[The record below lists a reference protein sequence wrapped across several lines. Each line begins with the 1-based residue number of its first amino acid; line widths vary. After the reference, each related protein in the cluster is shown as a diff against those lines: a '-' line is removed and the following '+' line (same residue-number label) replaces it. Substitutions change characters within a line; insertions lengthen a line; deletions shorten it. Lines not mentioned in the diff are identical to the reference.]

1 MADMQRVPQDGRL
14 RVHRT
19 RDAGETWTEL
29 GEGLPDDAWVAVM
42 RDAFCADAA
51 DPTGIYVGTRDGCV
65 YASNDE
71 GDSFTLVADHLPD
84 VLTVKAADAAVS
96 VQVLL
101 PGVLAALAGGEK
113 HVDVEP
119 AGDTL
124 ADLLDALAAEHPML
138 ARRIRDETGQV
149 RRFVN
154 VYVDGDDVRFEGG
167 LATKV
172 RDGAEVQVLPSVAGG

>member
-1 MADMQRVPQDGRL
+1 M
-14 RVHRT
+14 T
-19 RDAGETWTEL
+19 
-29 GEGLPDDAWVAVM
+29 
-42 RDAFCADAA
+42 
-51 DPTGIYVGTRDGCV
+51 
-65 YASNDE
+65 
-71 GDSFTLVADHLPD
+71 
-84 VLTVKAADAAVS
+84 

-101 PGVLAALAGGEK
+101 PGVLAALAGGSK
-113 HVDVEP
+113 HVELQP

-124 ADLLDALAAEHPML
+124 ADLLDALAVEHPML

-167 LATKV
+167 LAAKV

>member
-1 MADMQRVPQDGRL
+1 M
-14 RVHRT
+14 T
-19 RDAGETWTEL
+19 
-29 GEGLPDDAWVAVM
+29 
-42 RDAFCADAA
+42 
-51 DPTGIYVGTRDGCV
+51 
-65 YASNDE
+65 
-71 GDSFTLVADHLPD
+71 
-84 VLTVKAADAAVS
+84 

-113 HVDVEP
+113 HLKVEP
-119 AGDTL
+119 TGGTL